1 MIRDLKDIRDVG
13 DLPGQ
18 APIKWRG
25 SPGLWALIAAIAAI
39 AWPPLILTLPLMP
52 PVHVLPGVDMDWRLQ
67 VLIAGVIAVPVGMYL
82 LARERDRSGSPSTRL
97 GVIWR
102 FLLYGGLLAAL
113 LQILTALVMVG
124 LRWIE
129 AGALAQS
136 LGAAETTL
144 LIYGVAGLP
153 LAMLIGLS
161 YALWAGICVALIAFT
176 PKPPPV
182 RPRAGLLGETRS
194 L

>member
-1 MIRDLKDIRDVG
+1 MKNDLKNIRHVG

-25 SPGLWALIAAIAAI
+25 MPGLWALIATLAAI

-52 PVHVLPGVDMDWRLQ
+52 PSHIMPGFDMDWRLQ
-67 VLIAGVIAVPVGMYL
+67 VLIAGMIAVPVGMYL
-82 LARERDRSGSPSTRL
+82 LMRERDRSGSPSTRL

-113 LQILTALVMVG
+113 FQVLTALVMTG
-124 LRWIE
+124 MRWIE

-144 LIYGVAGLP
+144 LIFGVAGLP
-153 LAMLIGLS
+153 MAMLIGLS
-161 YALWAGICVALIAFT
+161 YALWAGLCVALIAFT

-182 RPRAGLLGETRS
+182 RARAGLLDSRGA
-194 L
+194 

>member
-1 MIRDLKDIRDVG
+1 MRRDLKDIRDVG

-18 APIKWRG
+18 AAIKWRD
-25 SPGLWALIAAIAAI
+25 SPGLWALLAGLAAV
-39 AWPPLILTLPLMP
+39 AWPPVILTFPFMP
-52 PVHVLPGVDMDWRLQ
+52 PSQVMPGFDMDWRLQ
-67 VLIAGVIAVPVGMYL
+67 VLIAGVIAVPVGMYM

-102 FLLYGGLLAAL
+102 FLLYGGLLAAA
-113 LQILTALVMVG
+113 LQVLTALVMLG
-124 LRWIE
+124 LRWAE
-129 AGALAQS
+129 AGALSQS

-161 YALWAGICVALIAFT
+161 YALWAGLCVALIAFT
-176 PKPPPV
+176 PRPPPV
-182 RPRAGLLGETRS
+182 RPRAGLLDTEGA
-194 L
+194 

>member
-1 MIRDLKDIRDVG
+1 MKHDLKNIRDVS

-25 SPGLWALIAAIAAI
+25 MPGLWALIATLAAI

-52 PVHVLPGVDMDWRLQ
+52 PSQIMPGFDMDWRLQ
-67 VLIAGVIAVPVGMYL
+67 VLIAGVIAVPLGMYM

-113 LQILTALVMVG
+113 LQVLTALVMTG
-124 LRWIE
+124 MRWVE

-144 LIYGVAGLP
+144 LIFGVAGLP

-161 YALWAGICVALIAFT
+161 YALWAGLCVALIAFT
-176 PKPPPV
+176 PRPPPV
-182 RPRAGLLGETRS
+182 RPRAGLLDSEGV
-194 L
+194 

>member
-1 MIRDLKDIRDVG
+1 MRRDLKDIRDVG

-18 APIKWRG
+18 AAIKWRD
-25 SPGLWALIAAIAAI
+25 SPGLWALLAGLAAV
-39 AWPPLILTLPLMP
+39 AWPPVILTFPFMP
-52 PVHVLPGVDMDWRLQ
+52 PSQVMPGFDMDWRLQ
-67 VLIAGVIAVPVGMYL
+67 VLIAGVIAVPVGMYM

-102 FLLYGGLLAAL
+102 VLLYGGLLAAA
-113 LQILTALVMVG
+113 LQVLTALVMLG
-124 LRWIE
+124 LRWAE
-129 AGALAQS
+129 AGALSQS

-161 YALWAGICVALIAFT
+161 YALWAGLCVALIAFT
-176 PKPPPV
+176 PRPPPV
-182 RPRAGLLGETRS
+182 RPRAGLLDTEGA
-194 L
+194 

>member
-1 MIRDLKDIRDVG
+1 MKHDLKNIRDVS

-25 SPGLWALIAAIAAI
+25 MPGLWALIATLAAI

-52 PVHVLPGVDMDWRLQ
+52 PSQVMPGFDMDWRLQ
-67 VLIAGVIAVPVGMYL
+67 VLIAGVIAVPLGMYM

-113 LQILTALVMVG
+113 LQVLTALVMTG
-124 LRWIE
+124 MRWVE

-144 LIYGVAGLP
+144 LIFGVAGLP

-161 YALWAGICVALIAFT
+161 YALWAGLCVALIAFT
-176 PKPPPV
+176 PRPPPV
-182 RPRAGLLGETRS
+182 RPRAGLLDSEGV
-194 L
+194 

>member
-1 MIRDLKDIRDVG
+1 MRRDLKDIRDVG

-18 APIKWRG
+18 AAIKWRD
-25 SPGLWALIAAIAAI
+25 SPGLWALLDGLAAV
-39 AWPPLILTLPLMP
+39 AWPPVILTFPFMP
-52 PVHVLPGVDMDWRLQ
+52 PSQVMPGFDMDWRLQ
-67 VLIAGVIAVPVGMYL
+67 VLIAGVIAVPVGMYM

-102 FLLYGGLLAAL
+102 FLLYGGLLAAA
-113 LQILTALVMVG
+113 LQVLTALVMLG
-124 LRWIE
+124 LRWAE
-129 AGALAQS
+129 AGALSQS

-161 YALWAGICVALIAFT
+161 YALWAGLCVALIAFT
-176 PKPPPV
+176 PRPPPV
-182 RPRAGLLGETRS
+182 RPRAGLLDTEGA
-194 L
+194 

>member
-1 MIRDLKDIRDVG
+1 MRRDLKDIRDVG

-18 APIKWRG
+18 AAITWRG
-25 SPGLWALIAAIAAI
+25 APGLWALLAGIAAV
-39 AWPPLILTLPLMP
+39 AWPPVILTFPFMP
-52 PVHVLPGVDMDWRLQ
+52 PSQITPGFDMDWRLQ
-67 VLIAGVIAVPVGMYL
+67 VLIAGVIAVPVGMYM

-102 FLLYGGLLAAL
+102 FLLYGGLLAAA
-113 LQILTALVMVG
+113 LQILTALVMLI
-124 LRWIE
+124 LRWAE
-129 AGALAQS
+129 AGALSQS

-161 YALWAGICVALIAFT
+161 YALWAGLCVALIAFT

-182 RPRAGLLGETRS
+182 RPRAGLLDIEGA
-194 L
+194 

>member
-1 MIRDLKDIRDVG
+1 MRRDLKDIRDVG

-18 APIKWRG
+18 AAIKWRD
-25 SPGLWALIAAIAAI
+25 SPGLWALLAGLAAV
-39 AWPPLILTLPLMP
+39 AWPPVILTFPFMP
-52 PVHVLPGVDMDWRLQ
+52 PSQVMPGFDMDWRLQ
-67 VLIAGVIAVPVGMYL
+67 VLIAGVIAVPVGMYM

-102 FLLYGGLLAAL
+102 FLLYGGLLAAA
-113 LQILTALVMVG
+113 LQILTALVMLG
-124 LRWIE
+124 LRWAE
-129 AGALAQS
+129 AGALSQS

-161 YALWAGICVALIAFT
+161 YALWAGLCVALIAFT
-176 PKPPPV
+176 PRPPPV
-182 RPRAGLLGETRS
+182 RPRAGLLDTEGA
-194 L
+194 

>member
-1 MIRDLKDIRDVG
+1 MS

-52 PVHVLPGVDMDWRLQ
+52 PSQMMPGLDMDWRLQ
-67 VLIAGVIAVPVGMYL
+67 VLAAGVIAVPMGVYML
-82 LARERDRSGSPSTRL
+82 VRERDRSGSPSTRL

-102 FLLYGGLLAAL
+102 FLLYGGLLAAA
-113 LQILTALVMVG
+113 LQILTALVMLGV
-124 LRWIE
+124 RWAE
-129 AGALAQS
+129 AGAVAQS

-161 YALWAGICVALIAFT
+161 YALWAGLCVALIAFT

-182 RPRAGLLGETRS
+182 RPRAGLLGSEGA
-194 L
+194 

>member
-1 MIRDLKDIRDVG
+1 
-13 DLPGQ
+13 
-18 APIKWRG
+18 
-25 SPGLWALIAAIAAI
+25 
-39 AWPPLILTLPLMP
+39 MP
-52 PVHVLPGVDMDWRLQ
+52 PSQLAIGFDMDWRLQ
-67 VLIAGVIAVPVGMYL
+67 ALIAGVIAVPLGMYM
-82 LARERDRSGSPSTRL
+82 LARERDRSGSPATRL

-102 FLLYGGLLAAL
+102 FLFYGGLLAAL
-113 LQILTALVMVG
+113 LQVLTAVVMMG
-124 LRWIE
+124 LRWVE

-161 YALWAGICVALIAFT
+161 YALWAGLCVALIAFT

-182 RPRAGLLGETRS
+182 RPRAGLLGETEGV
-194 L
+194 